1 MEKRMKHFLIRTN
14 ESKDQGFEVT
24 NLIKDF
30 LEKNGKTVEL
40 EIMNDEKIYGKE
52 EAAVFEGGKR
62 PDAIIV
68 LGGDGTMLRAAR
80 DLVEEEIPLLGV
92 NLGSLGYLAEVEKSN
107 ITSALSDLISGEYFI
122 EERMMLEGTI
132 IRDGNVVTRTV
143 ALNDISV
150 LKSQPFRA
158 INFDVYVNGQFLKSY
173 GADGVIVSTPTGSTG
188 YNLSAGGPIV
198 EPCADLLVLTPVC
211 PHTMNSRS
219 IVLAGEDEVYIEI
232 KEAKNG
238 GDQVA
243 FAMSDGAAHF
253 DLKTGD
259 SFIMRR
265 SDKRTRII
273 KLNKVSFLE
282 ILQRKMND

>member
-1 MEKRMKHFLIRTN
+1 MKHFLIRTN

-40 EIMNDEKIYGKE
+40 DIMNDEKIYGKE
-52 EAAVFEGGKR
+52 EAAVFEVGMR

-107 ITSALSDLISGEYFI
+107 ITSALNDLISGEYFI

-238 GDQVA
+238 GEQVA

>member
-1 MEKRMKHFLIRTN
+1 MKHFLIRTN
-14 ESKDQGFEVT
+14 ESKDKGFEVT

-30 LEKNGKTVEL
+30 LEKNGKTVEI
-40 EIMNDEKIYGKE
+40 EVMNDEKIYGKE
-52 EAAVFEGGKR
+52 EAAIFESSKR

-219 IVLAGEDEVYIEI
+219 IVYIEI

>member
-1 MEKRMKHFLIRTN
+1 MKHFLIRTN

-24 NLIKDF
+24 NLIEDF

-52 EAAVFEGGKR
+52 EAAVFEVGMR

-107 ITSALSDLISGEYFI
+107 ITSALNDLISGEYFI

-238 GDQVA
+238 GEQVA

>member
-1 MEKRMKHFLIRTN
+1 MKHFLIRTN

-52 EAAVFEGGKR
+52 EAAVFEGSKR

-122 EERMMLEGTI
+122 EERMMLEGII

>member
-1 MEKRMKHFLIRTN
+1 MKHFLIRTN
-14 ESKDQGFEVT
+14 ESKDKGFEVT

-30 LEKNGKTVEL
+30 LEKNGKTVEV
-40 EIMNDEKIYGKE
+40 EVMNDEKIYGKE
-52 EAAVFEGGKR
+52 EAAIFESSKR

>member
-1 MEKRMKHFLIRTN
+1 MKHFLIRTN

-52 EAAVFEGGKR
+52 EAAVFEVGMR

-107 ITSALSDLISGEYFI
+107 ITSALNDLISGEYFI

-238 GDQVA
+238 GEQVA

>member
-1 MEKRMKHFLIRTN
+1 MSRYLVRTN
-14 ESKDQGFEVT
+14 ESKDAGFKVT
-24 NLIKDF
+24 DTIREF
-30 LEKNGKTVEL
+30 LEKHGDSVEI
-40 EIMNDEKIYGKE
+40 EIMDDKKIYGKE
-52 EAAVFEGGKR
+52 EAETFDNSNR
-62 PDAIIV
+62 PDAVIV

-80 DLVEEEIPLLGV
+80 DFVEEEIPLLGV
-92 NLGSLGYLAEVEKSN
+92 NLGSLGYLAEVEKVN
-107 ITSALSDLISGEYFI
+107 IISALEKLVEGDYFI

-132 IRDGNVVTRTV
+132 LRDGKIVAHTV

-150 LKSQPFRA
+150 LKSLPFRA

-211 PHTMNSRS
+211 PHTMTSRS
-219 IVLAGEDEVYIEI
+219 IILAGEDEVYIEI
-232 KEAKNG
+232 KDAKNG
-238 GDQVA
+238 GVQDA
-243 FAMSDGAAHF
+243 FAMSDGAGHF
-253 DLKTGD
+253 ELKTGD
-259 SFIMRR
+259 TFILRR
-265 SDKRTRII
+265 SEKRTRIL

>member
-1 MEKRMKHFLIRTN
+1 MKHFLIRTN

-30 LEKNGKTVEL
+30 LEKNGKTVEI
-40 EIMNDEKIYGKE
+40 EVMNDEKIYGKE
-52 EAAVFEGGKR
+52 EAAIFESSKR

-92 NLGSLGYLAEVEKSN
+92 NLGSLGYLAEVEKTN
-107 ITSALSDLISGEYFI
+107 ITSALNDLISGEYFI